1 MDQISLCREYILR
14 NLSES
19 ESDKFEEAFFS
30 DECSIEHFFI
40 AEDMLIEDYLDDN
53 LSEKERIKL
62 TELFSTSDLLNEKL
76 NFIRSIK
83 NYVDESNT
91 FSESAE
97 RKSLLSL
104 WKEVVGILRSLTK
117 LRYSVVE

>member
-1 MDQISLCREYILR
+1 MDQISLCREYILG
-14 NLSES
+14 NLSEN

-30 DECSIEHFFI
+30 DECSIERLFI
-40 AEDMLIEDYLDDN
+40 AEDMLIEDYLDNN
-53 LSEKERIKL
+53 LPEKEKIKL

-76 NFIRSIK
+76 DFIRSIK
-83 NYVDESNT
+83 HYVDEST
-91 FSESAE
+91 GFSKSSE

>member
-30 DECSIEHFFI
+30 DECSIERLFI

-62 TELFSTSDLLNEKL
+62 AELFSKSDLLNEKL